1 MPAPDPTPLR
11 GLSWALYTPTPS
23 PGLVTANQV
32 PSPKHKSPN
41 PSRVSHLCLA
51 PHALSLGVLGE
62 GQGLDRSFP
71 QPRVLEFY
79 KECCACYASRD
90 GMSVSGRVLQA
101 PTLPG
106 VLRGL
111 GGAWEDGAGAG

>member
-1 MPAPDPTPLR
+1 MQAAVLSPWWSGGWDSPASS
-11 GLSWALYTPTPS
+11 G
-23 PGLVTANQV
+23 
-32 PSPKHKSPN
+32 
-41 PSRVSHLCLA
+41 VSHLCLA